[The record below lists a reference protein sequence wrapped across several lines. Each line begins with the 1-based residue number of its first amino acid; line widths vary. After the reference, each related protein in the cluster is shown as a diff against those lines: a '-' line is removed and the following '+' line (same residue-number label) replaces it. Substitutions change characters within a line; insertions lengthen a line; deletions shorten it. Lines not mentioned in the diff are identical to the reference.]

1 MISLIS
7 ESITAYCESM
17 GMAESP
23 LLAELRQV
31 TNTSVPHPQM
41 LSGPLVGRTLAWL
54 IHMQRPKRILEI
66 GTYTGYS
73 ALWMAGSMPSDAE
86 LHTVDQN
93 ENVVRIARSFAERH
107 DAYRRIYFHID
118 DAVPFIKKA
127 NEHWDFVFLDADKS
141 RYPEYLSLLT
151 PRVRSGGILVADNC
165 LWSGRVVQ
173 AEATDDDTQGI
184 RAFNQALNQSP
195 QWENVLWPIRDGLH
209 VAIRQ

>member
-1 MISLIS
+1 
-7 ESITAYCESM
+7 M
-17 GMAESP
+17 GMAEPP
-23 LLAELRQV
+23 LLAELREV
-31 TNTSVPHPQM
+31 TNASVPHPQM

-54 IHMQRPKRILEI
+54 IRMHRPKRILEI

-86 LHTVDQN
+86 LHTVDRD

-118 DAVPFIKKA
+118 DAVPFVKKA

-151 PRVRSGGILVADNC
+151 PRVQSGAILVADNC

-184 RAFNQALNQSP
+184 RAFNQALNKSS